1 MAYNLSCG
9 GAGDDKLEIVVGKVV
24 GAGGDMGEIFPN
36 IGRLICIQGYRG
48 DVERGVSVGLAGE
61 TVAAGTQGGRCRT
74 AGDVSEIITATK
86 CVLGNP
92 GDTGR
97 DDDFLQRKA
106 SAKGAII
113 DVLDAF
119 GDVHLAQIVTVIE
132 SIIADAADCRWKL
145 HAI

>member
-9 GAGDDKLEIVVGKVV
+9 GAGDDKLEIVVGKIV

-36 IGRLICIQGYRG
+36 IGSLICTQGYRR
-48 DVERGVSVGLAGE
+48 DVECGIGIGLAGE
-61 TVAAGTQGGRCRT
+61 TAAVDTHGRRCRAAGN
-74 AGDVSEIITATK
+74 VSGIITAIK

-92 GDTGR
+92 GNTGR
-97 DDDFLQRKA
+97 DDDLLQRKA
-106 SAKGAII
+106 SAKGAVI
-113 DVLDAF
+113 DVLDAL